1 MDTGDF
7 AFVLLL
13 NSGYTTEY
21 DALLISFDYQLHD
34 VTYPN
39 FITINY

>member
-13 NSGYTTEY
+13 NSGYTTGTDRIHLVY
-21 DALLISFDYQLHD
+21 SSIIL
-34 VTYPN
+34 
-39 FITINY
+39 

>member
-13 NSGYTTEY
+13 NSGYTTSWK
-21 DALLISFDYQLHD
+21 AGKHQLLEC
-34 VTYPN
+34 P
-39 FITINY
+39 